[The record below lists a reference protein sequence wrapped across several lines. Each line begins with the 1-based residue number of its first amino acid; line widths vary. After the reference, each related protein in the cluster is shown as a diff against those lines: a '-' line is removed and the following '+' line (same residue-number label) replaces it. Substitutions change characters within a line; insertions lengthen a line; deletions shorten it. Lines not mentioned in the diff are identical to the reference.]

1 MKRQHKLARLAA
13 VTLASAFFGNAMAAG
28 QAVAPDAA
36 ALAASA
42 ATCPWMDT
50 TKTPD
55 QRARLLLD
63 NSTLDQVMRW
73 LNEAT
78 ANYGLDTV
86 IEGATYPQQVPCVK
100 FDADVDGPWGI
111 AYIHGTTAFPVP
123 VAQAASWDI
132 ALTKKKGA
140 AMAEEAWGKQYNL
153 VFAPGVD
160 IVRHPWGG
168 RNAEYLGEDPFLA
181 GTLAGAWITALRE
194 SNPGQPVAAVMKHFV
209 GNQQE
214 LDRAASSSNIDE
226 RTLHEI
232 YLMPYAIAFDAG
244 RPAGVMCGFNQLN
257 GVFACENPTLL
268 TKYLRDQLDFK
279 GYAVTD
285 NGSQHSTAASLVA
298 GLSQELSLPKYFT
311 SANLRAA
318 LAAKQITEDQIRAS
332 AFWVLRAKFANGLM
346 DHTLP
351 DRGRDDEM
359 RTEQHRAVAREMAE
373 KGSVLLKNDN
383 NLLPLQLT
391 GKRIAVIGPTASNV
405 ATNGVSAQLVCTSPL
420 YGAAGAPPVI
430 YDCGGNSALDAIT
443 ARAAQTGNTVLFDDG
458 SDVAKAARTA
468 AGADTVIVFGYNT
481 TGEFFDLPNLN
492 LFSGGDALIGA
503 VAAANPKTVVIL
515 QTAGP
520 VLMPWVNSVPAV
532 METWWSG
539 DAGGDAIASLLFG
552 DVNPSG
558 KLPVTFM
565 RNLADLPTGGT
576 PNERYPGIF
585 ADGTTTRAE
594 GSSEIRQVNYKEG
607 MQVGYRWYDKQQ
619 ITPLFAFGHGLS
631 YTSFAYAD
639 LQVSAGSGQ
648 AGAAPT
654 YVVSFTVK
662 NTGKVAGAEVPQV
675 YLTLPAA
682 ASEPSKRLVG
692 FDRIEL
698 APGEARTVQVTIDG
712 NASNHPFSIWNTQTA
727 AWRIINGD
735 HVVSVGASS
744 RDLRLQKPAR
754 VDVPEPTYVD
764 VTAAVKV
771 VQSGLVANRIT
782 GKYTGT
788 VTFTNISGAAL
799 NGPLIFRLDDLLPG
813 VTLDNRTGI
822 QGDAPYITLPGALAV
837 GATVKVTTTFTNP
850 SKGSFAFKP
859 KLFSGTF

>member
-1 MKRQHKLARLAA
+1 MKRQHTLARLAA
-13 VTLASAFFGNAMAAG
+13 LTLASAFFGHAMAAG
-28 QAVAPDAA
+28 QAPAPDAA
-36 ALAASA
+36 ALAAIA

-50 TKTPD
+50 SKTPD

-63 NSTLDQVMRW
+63 SSTLDQVMRW

-86 IEGATYPQQVPCVK
+86 IEGVTYPQQVPCVK
-100 FDADVDGPWGI
+100 FDADTDGPWGI
-111 AYIHGTTAFPVP
+111 SYTFGTTGFPVP

-140 AMAEEAWGKQYNL
+140 ALAAEAWGKQYNAL
-153 VFAPGVD
+153 FAPGVD

-168 RNAEYLGEDPFLA
+168 RTAEYLGEDPFLA
-181 GTLAGAWITALRE
+181 GTLAGAWVTALRE
-194 SNPGQPVAAVMKHFV
+194 GNPGQPVAAVMKHFV

-232 YLMPYAIAFDAG
+232 YLMPYAIAFQAA
-244 RPAGVMCGFNQLN
+244 PAGVMCGFNQLN
-257 GVFACENPTLL
+257 GVFACESPTLL
-268 TKYLRDQLDFK
+268 TKYLRDELDFK

-285 NGSQHSTAASLVA
+285 NGAQHSTAASLVA
-298 GLSQELSLPKYFT
+298 GLSQELSLPLYFK
-311 SANLRAA
+311 AENLRTA
-318 LAAKQITEDQIRAS
+318 LAAKQITEEQIRTS
-332 AFWVLRAKFANGLM
+332 AFWVLRAKFATGLM
-346 DHTLP
+346 DATLP
-351 DRGRDDEM
+351 ERGRDDDV
-359 RTEQHRAVAREMAE
+359 RQPAHHAVALEMAE
-373 KGSVLLKNDN
+373 KGSVLLKNDSHA
-383 NLLPLQLT
+383 LPLQLT

-405 ATNGVSAQLVCTSPL
+405 ATNGISTKTVCTSPL
-420 YGAAGAPPVI
+420 YGAVGAPQVV
-430 YDCGGNSALDAIT
+430 YDCGGISPLEAIT
-443 ARAAQTGNTVLFDDG
+443 ARAAQTGNTVVFDDG
-458 SDVAKAARTA
+458 TDVARAARTA
-468 AGADTVIVFGYNT
+468 ADADTVIVFGYNT

-492 LFSGGDALIGA
+492 LFSDGDALIEA

-520 VLMPWVNSVPAV
+520 VLMPWVDRVPAV

-539 DAGGDAIASLLFG
+539 DAGGPAIASLLFG

-558 KLPVTFM
+558 KLPITFM
-565 RNLADLPTGGT
+565 KNLADLPTGGE
-576 PNERYPGIF
+576 PNERYPGVF

-594 GSSEIRQVNYKEG
+594 GSNEIRQVNYKEG
-607 MQVGYRWYDKQQ
+607 TAVGYRWYDKQQ
-619 ITPLFAFGHGLS
+619 IAPLFAFGHGLS
-631 YTSFAYAD
+631 YTTFAYSNLEVRQA
-639 LQVSAGSGQ
+639 SGQ
-648 AGAAPT
+648 GAAMPSYT
-654 YVVSFTVK
+654 VSFSIK
-662 NTGKVAGAEVPQV
+662 NTGAVAGAEVPQV

-682 ASEPSKRLVG
+682 AAKPSKRLVG
-692 FDRIEL
+692 FDRVEL

-727 AWRIINGD
+727 AWRIINGE

-754 VDVPEPTYVD
+754 VNVAEPTFVD
-764 VTAAVKV
+764 VTPAVKV
-771 VQSGLVANRIT
+771 VQSGYVANRVT

-788 VTFTNISGAAL
+788 VSFTNTSGAPL
-799 NGPLIFRLDDLLPG
+799 NGPLTFRLDNLLPG
-813 VTLDNRTGI
+813 VTLDNRTGM
-822 QGDAPYITLPGALAV
+822 QGDAPYITLSAGIAA
-837 GATVKVTTTFTNP
+837 GATTRVTLTFTNP

>member
-1 MKRQHKLARLAA
+1 MKHHHTLARLAA
-13 VTLASAFFGNAMAAG
+13 FTLASAFFGHAMASG
-28 QAVAPDAA
+28 QVTAPVTPDAA
-36 ALAASA
+36 TLAASA

-63 NSTLDQVMRW
+63 NSTLDQAMRW

-100 FDADVDGPWGI
+100 FDADVDGQWGI

-132 ALTKKKGA
+132 ALTRKKGA
-140 AMAEEAWGKQYNL
+140 AMAAEAWGKQYNL
-153 VFAPGVD
+153 IFAPGVD

-181 GTLAGAWITALRE
+181 GTLAGAWVTALRE
-194 SNPGQPVAAVMKHFV
+194 SNPGQPVASVMKHFV

-232 YLMPYAIAFDAG
+232 YLMPYAMAFQSA
-244 RPAGVMCGFNQLN
+244 PAGVMCGFNQLN

-268 TKYLRDQLDFK
+268 TRYLRDELDFK

-285 NGSQHSTAASLVA
+285 NGAQHSTAAALVA
-298 GLSQELSLPKYFT
+298 GLSQELSLPQYFKA
-311 SANLRAA
+311 ANLRTA
-318 LAAKQITEDQIRAS
+318 LNAKQITEDQIRAA
-332 AFWVLRAKFANGLM
+332 AFWVLRAKFATGLM
-346 DHTLP
+346 DQTLP

-359 RTEQHRAVAREMAE
+359 RTEQHHAVAREMAE

-383 NLLPLQLT
+383 NMLPLKLA

-430 YDCGGNSALDAIT
+430 YDCGGTSALDAIT
-443 ARAAQTGNTVLFDDG
+443 ARAAQDGNTVVFDDG
-458 SDVAKAARTA
+458 SDLAKAARTA
-468 AGADTVIVFGYNT
+468 ASVDTVIVFGYNT

-492 LFSGGDALIGA
+492 LFSDGDALIAA
-503 VAAANPKTVVIL
+503 VAAANPKTTVIL

-565 RNLADLPTGGT
+565 KNLADLPTGGT

-585 ADGTTTRAE
+585 ANGSTTRPD
-594 GSSEIRQVNYKEG
+594 GSGEIRQVNYKEG
-607 MQVGYRWYDKQQ
+607 LQVGYRWYDKQQ
-619 ITPLFAFGHGLS
+619 IAPLFAFGHGLS

-639 LQVSAGSGQ
+639 LQVSA
-648 AGAAPT
+648 AGAQGFT
-654 YVVSFTVK
+654 VSFTIK

-682 ASEPSKRLVG
+682 AAEPAKRLVG
-692 FDRIEL
+692 FDRVEL

-712 NASNHPFSIWNTQTA
+712 NASNHPFSVWNTQTA

-735 HVVSVGASS
+735 HMVSIGASS
-744 RDLRLQKPAR
+744 RDLRLQKTAR
-754 VDVPEPTYVD
+754 VNVPEPTVVD
-764 VTAAVKV
+764 VTPAVKV
-771 VQSGLVANRIT
+771 VQSGFVANRVT

-788 VTFTNISGAAL
+788 ISFTNTSGAAL
-799 NGPLIFRLDDLLPG
+799 NGPLNFRLDNLLPG
-813 VTLDNRTGI
+813 VTLENRTGM
-822 QGDAPYITLPGALAV
+822 QGDAPYITLPGGIAA
-837 GATVKVTTTFTNP
+837 GATVSVTTIFTNP
-850 SKGSFAFKP
+850 SKGSFAYKP